1 MYYSEDLIEEVRSS
15 NDVVDII
22 SSYVR
27 LTKKGSSYFGLCPF
41 HNEKS
46 PSFSVSPGKQ
56 MYYCFGCGEGG
67 NVISFIM
74 KYENYTF
81 KEAVKFLADRAG
93 IRLPEVEA
101 TPEEKRK
108 AGIKAVL
115 LDINKEAAL
124 YFYKLLKSEKG
135 ERGYRYLRDRGLS
148 DETIKSFGLGYSSN
162 YKDDLY
168 QYMKGRG
175 YKDDILK
182 ETGLFTFSERGV
194 FDKFCNR
201 VMFPIMDVNS
211 RVIGFGGRVMGEG
224 EPKYLNSPET
234 LVFDKGKNL
243 YGMNIARS
251 SKKGSILICEG
262 YMDVISLHQAGFN
275 NAVASL
281 GTALTPRQASLIKR
295 YSDRVYLTYDSDGA
309 GVKAALRAI
318 PIFKE
323 AGCTLKVINMEPY
336 KDPDEFIKNKGSA
349 AYEERIEKARN
360 SFLYEIDKMKEGVDM
375 DSPDAKAAF
384 YTDVARKLLSF
395 SDELERNVYID
406 SVSREFFIPKE
417 ALEQSVRQQALT
429 YKGENTGNRQA
440 DYENKKREKKTA
452 EEKIN
457 DGIKTSQRI
466 LLTWIIEEPEIYGRI
481 KDIISADDFDD
492 EIYHKAAQM
501 VFDQLENGEKPTP
514 AKAVDLFSDEEE
526 HRIVASLFN
535 TQLVES
541 LDGAEKEKAVT
552 DTVKK
557 VKDYSLTKAIRA
569 ATDGGEMQRLMM
581 EQSALKNLVIHLY

>member
-1 MYYSEDLIEEVRSS
+1 MYYSDDLIEEVRAA
-15 NDVVDII
+15 NDVVDVI

-67 NVISFIM
+67 NAISFIM

-81 KEAVKFLADRAG
+81 QEAVKYLADRAG

-108 AGIKAVL
+108 AGIKTVL

-124 YFYKLLKSEKG
+124 YFYKLLKSDKG
-135 ERGYRYLRDRGLS
+135 EHGYEYLRGRGLS
-148 DETIKSFGLGYSSN
+148 DDTIKGFGLGYSSN

-168 QYMKGRG
+168 RYMRSKG
-175 YKDDILK
+175 YNDDILK

-194 FDKFCNR
+194 FDKFSNR

-243 YGMNIARS
+243 YGMNIARTS
-251 SKKGSILICEG
+251 RKGSILICEG
-262 YMDVISLHQAGFN
+262 YMDVISLHQAGFD

-295 YSDRVYLTYDSDGA
+295 YSSNVYLTYDSDGA

-323 AGCTLKVINMEPY
+323 AGCTLKVINMKPY
-336 KDPDEFIKNKGSA
+336 KDPDEFIKNKGPD

-360 SFLYEIDKMKEGVDM
+360 SFLYEIDRMKENTDM

-384 YTDVARKLLSF
+384 YIDVARKLLSF

-406 SVSREFFIPKE
+406 TVSREFFIPKE

-429 YKGENTGNRQA
+429 YKGEDSAKRQS
-440 DYENKKREKKTA
+440 DYDNKKREKKTA

-457 DGIKTSQRI
+457 DGIKTSQRL
-466 LLTWIIEEPEIYGRI
+466 LLTWIIDEPEIYEKI
-481 KDIISADDFDD
+481 KGIVGADDFDD
-492 EIYHKAAQM
+492 EIYHKAAGM
-501 VFDQLENGEKPTP
+501 IFSQLENGEKPTP
-514 AKAVDLFSDEEE
+514 AKVVNLFTDEEE
-526 HRIVASLFN
+526 HKVVASLFN
-535 TQLVES
+535 TQLAES
-541 LDGAEKEKAVT
+541 LSGAEKEKAIT

-557 VKDYSLTKAIRA
+557 VKDYSLTKAIKA
-569 ATDGGEMQRLMM
+569 ATDGSEMQRLMM
-581 EQSALKNLVIHLY
+581 EHNALKTLCIHL

>member
-1 MYYSEDLIEEVRSS
+1 MYYSDDLIEEVRAA
-15 NDVVDII
+15 NDVVDVI
-22 SSYVR
+22 SSYVK

-67 NVISFIM
+67 NAISFIM

-81 KEAVKFLADRAG
+81 QEAVKYLADRAG

-108 AGIKAVL
+108 AGIKSVL

-124 YFYKLLKSEKG
+124 YFYKLLKSDKG
-135 ERGYRYLRDRGLS
+135 ERGYEYLRGRGLS
-148 DETIKSFGLGYSSN
+148 DDTIKGFGLGYSSN

-168 QYMKGRG
+168 RYMRSKG
-175 YKDDILK
+175 YNDDILK

-194 FDKFCNR
+194 FDKFSNR
-201 VMFPIMDVNS
+201 VMFPIMDINS

-243 YGMNIARS
+243 YGMNIARTS
-251 SKKGSILICEG
+251 RKGSILICEG
-262 YMDVISLHQAGFN
+262 YMDVISLHQAGFD

-295 YSDRVYLTYDSDGA
+295 YSSNVYLTYDSDGA

-323 AGCTLKVINMEPY
+323 AGCTLKVINMKPY
-336 KDPDEFIKNKGSA
+336 KDPDEFIKNKGPD

-360 SFLYEIDKMKEGVDM
+360 SFLYEIDRMKENTDM

-384 YTDVARKLLSF
+384 YIDVAKKLLSF

-406 SVSREFFIPKE
+406 TVSREFFIPKE

-429 YKGENTGNRQA
+429 YKGEDSAKRQSGY
-440 DYENKKREKKTA
+440 DNKKREKKTA

-457 DGIKTSQRI
+457 DGIKTSQRL
-466 LLTWIIEEPEIYGRI
+466 LLTWIIEEPEIYEKI
-481 KDIISADDFDD
+481 KGIVGADDFDD
-492 EIYHKAAQM
+492 EIYHKAAGM
-501 VFDQLENGEKPTP
+501 IFSQLENGEKPTP
-514 AKAVDLFSDEEE
+514 AKVVNLFTDEEE
-526 HRIVASLFN
+526 HKVVASLFN

-541 LDGAEKEKAVT
+541 LNGAEKEKAIT

-557 VKDYSLTKAIRA
+557 VKDYSLTKAIKA
-569 ATDGGEMQRLMM
+569 ATDGSEMQRLMM
-581 EQSALKNLVIHLY
+581 EHNALKTLFIHL

>member
-1 MYYSEDLIEEVRSS
+1 MYYSDDLIEEVRAA
-15 NDVVDII
+15 NDVVDVI

-67 NVISFIM
+67 NAISFIM

-81 KEAVKFLADRAG
+81 QEAVKYLADRAG

-108 AGIKAVL
+108 AGIKSVL

-124 YFYKLLKSEKG
+124 YFYKLLKSDKG
-135 ERGYRYLRDRGLS
+135 EHGYEYLRGRGLS
-148 DETIKSFGLGYSSN
+148 DDTIKGFGLGYSSN

-168 QYMKGRG
+168 RYMRSKG
-175 YKDDILK
+175 YNDDILK

-194 FDKFCNR
+194 FDKFSNR

-243 YGMNIARS
+243 YGMNIARTS
-251 SKKGSILICEG
+251 RKGSILICEG
-262 YMDVISLHQAGFN
+262 YMDVIALHQAGFD

-295 YSDRVYLTYDSDGA
+295 YSSNVYLTYDSDGA

-323 AGCTLKVINMEPY
+323 AGCTLKVINMKPY
-336 KDPDEFIKNKGSA
+336 KDPDEFIKNKGPD

-360 SFLYEIDKMKEGVDM
+360 SFLYEIDRMKENTDM

-384 YTDVARKLLSF
+384 YIDVARKLLSF

-406 SVSREFFIPKE
+406 TVSREFFIPKE

-429 YKGENTGNRQA
+429 YKGEDSAKRQS
-440 DYENKKREKKTA
+440 DYDNKKREKKTA

-457 DGIKTSQRI
+457 DGIKTSQRL
-466 LLTWIIEEPEIYGRI
+466 LLTWIIDEPEIYEKI
-481 KDIISADDFDD
+481 KGIVGADDFDD
-492 EIYHKAAQM
+492 EIYHKAAGM
-501 VFDQLENGEKPTP
+501 IFVQLENGEKPTP
-514 AKAVDLFSDEEE
+514 AKVVNLFTDEEE
-526 HRIVASLFN
+526 HKVVASLFN
-535 TQLVES
+535 TQLAES
-541 LDGAEKEKAVT
+541 LSGAEKEKAIT

-557 VKDYSLTKAIRA
+557 VKDYSLTKAIKA
-569 ATDGGEMQRLMM
+569 ATDGSEMQRLMM
-581 EQSALKNLVIHLY
+581 EHNALKTLCIHL

>member
-1 MYYSEDLIEEVRSS
+1 MYYSDDLIEEVRAA
-15 NDVVDII
+15 NDVVDVI

-67 NVISFIM
+67 NAISFIM

-81 KEAVKFLADRAG
+81 QEAVKYLADRAG

-108 AGIKAVL
+108 AGIKSVL

-124 YFYKLLKSEKG
+124 YFYKLLKSDKG
-135 ERGYRYLRDRGLS
+135 EHGYEYLRGRGLS
-148 DETIKSFGLGYSSN
+148 DDTIKGFGLGYSSN

-168 QYMKGRG
+168 RYMRSKG
-175 YKDDILK
+175 YNDDILK

-194 FDKFCNR
+194 FDKFSNR

-243 YGMNIARS
+243 YGMNIARTS
-251 SKKGSILICEG
+251 RKGSILICEG
-262 YMDVISLHQAGFN
+262 YMDVIALHQAGFD

-295 YSDRVYLTYDSDGA
+295 YSSNVYLTYDSDGA

-323 AGCTLKVINMEPY
+323 AGCTLKVINMKPY
-336 KDPDEFIKNKGSA
+336 KDPDEFIKNKGPD

-360 SFLYEIDKMKEGVDM
+360 SFLYEIDRMKENTDM

-384 YTDVARKLLSF
+384 YIDVARKLLSF

-406 SVSREFFIPKE
+406 TVSREFFIPKE

-429 YKGENTGNRQA
+429 YKGEDSAKRQS
-440 DYENKKREKKTA
+440 DYDNKKREKKTA

-457 DGIKTSQRI
+457 DGIKTSQRL
-466 LLTWIIEEPEIYGRI
+466 LLTWIIDEPEIYEKI
-481 KDIISADDFDD
+481 KGIVGADDFDD
-492 EIYHKAAQM
+492 EIYHKAAGM
-501 VFDQLENGEKPTP
+501 IFSQLENGEKPTP
-514 AKAVDLFSDEEE
+514 AKVVNLFTDEEE
-526 HRIVASLFN
+526 HKVVASLFN
-535 TQLVES
+535 TQLAES
-541 LDGAEKEKAVT
+541 LSGAEKEKAIT

-557 VKDYSLTKAIRA
+557 VKDYSLTKAIKA
-569 ATDGGEMQRLMM
+569 ATDGSEMQRLMM
-581 EQSALKNLVIHLY
+581 EHNALKTLCIHL

>member
-1 MYYSEDLIEEVRSS
+1 MYYSDDLIEEVRSS
-15 NDVVDII
+15 NDVVDVI

-27 LTKKGSSYFGLCPF
+27 LTKKGNSYFGLCPF

-81 KEAVKFLADRAG
+81 KEALSFLADRAG
-93 IRLPEVEA
+93 IKLPEVDA
-101 TPEEKRK
+101 TPEEKKK
-108 AGIKAVL
+108 AGLKSVL

-135 ERGYRYLRDRGLS
+135 QRGYEYLKGRGLS
-148 DETIKSFGLGYSSN
+148 DDTIKGFGLGYSSN

-168 QYMKGRG
+168 RYMRSKG
-175 YKDDILK
+175 YNDDILK

-194 FDKFCNR
+194 FDKFNNR

-211 RVIGFGGRVMGEG
+211 RVIGFGGRVMGDG

-234 LVFDKGKNL
+234 LIFDKGKNL
-243 YGMNIARS
+243 YGMNIART
-251 SKKGSILICEG
+251 SKKGNILICEG

-295 YSDRVYLTYDSDGA
+295 YSDNVYLTYDSDGA

-323 AGCTLKVINMEPY
+323 AGCNLKVINMRPY
-336 KDPDEFIKNKGSA
+336 KDPDEFIKNLGA
-349 AYEERIEKARN
+349 EAYEERIQKARN
-360 SFLYEIDKMKEGVDM
+360 SFLYEIDRMKENADM
-375 DSPDAKAAF
+375 DSPDGKAAF
-384 YTDVARKLLSF
+384 YMDVARKLLSF
-395 SDELERNVYID
+395 NDELERNVYID
-406 SVSREFFIPKE
+406 SVSSEFFIPKE
-417 ALEQSVRQQALT
+417 ALEQSVKQQALT
-429 YKGENTGNRQA
+429 YKGEPSA
-440 DYENKKREKKTA
+440 KKYTEFEEKKHEKKTT

-457 DGIKTSQRI
+457 DGVKTSQRLI
-466 LLTWIIEEPEIYGRI
+466 LTWLIEEPDIYGKI
-481 KDIISADDFDD
+481 KGIIGADDFDD
-492 EIYHKAAQM
+492 EIYHKVAQM
-501 VFDQLENGEKPTP
+501 IFEQLANGEKPTP
-514 AKAVDLFSDEEE
+514 AKAVNSFMDEEE
-526 HRIVASLFN
+526 HKVVASLFN
-535 TQLVES
+535 TQLAEKN
-541 LDGAEKEKAVT
+541 LDKAQKEKAIT
-552 DTVKK
+552 DTVRK
-557 VKDYSLTKAIRA
+557 VKDYSLTKAMN
-569 ATDGGEMQRLMM
+569 ATEDGNEMQKLMM
-581 EQSALKNLVIHLY
+581 EQSALKNLVIHL

>member
-1 MYYSEDLIEEVRSS
+1 MYYSDDLIEEVRAA
-15 NDVVDII
+15 NDVVDVI

-67 NVISFIM
+67 NAISFIM

-81 KEAVKFLADRAG
+81 QEAVKYLADRAG

-108 AGIKAVL
+108 AGIKSVL

-124 YFYKLLKSEKG
+124 YFYKLLKSDKG
-135 ERGYRYLRDRGLS
+135 EHGYEYLRGRGLS
-148 DETIKSFGLGYSSN
+148 DDTIKAFGLGYASN

-168 QYMKGRG
+168 RYMRSKG
-175 YKDDILK
+175 YNDDILK

-194 FDKFCNR
+194 FDKFSNR

-243 YGMNIARS
+243 YGMNIARTS
-251 SKKGSILICEG
+251 RKGSILICEG
-262 YMDVISLHQAGFN
+262 YMDVISLHQAGFD

-295 YSDRVYLTYDSDGA
+295 YSGNVYLTYDSDGA

-323 AGCTLKVINMEPY
+323 AGCTLKVINMKPY
-336 KDPDEFIKNKGSA
+336 KDPDEFIKNKGPD

-360 SFLYEIDKMKEGVDM
+360 SFLYEIDRMKENTDM

-384 YTDVARKLLSF
+384 YIDVARKLLSF

-406 SVSREFFIPKE
+406 TVSREFFIPKE

-429 YKGENTGNRQA
+429 YKGEDSAKRQS
-440 DYENKKREKKTA
+440 DYDNKKREKKTA

-457 DGIKTSQRI
+457 DGIKTSQRL
-466 LLTWIIEEPEIYGRI
+466 LLTWIIDEPEIYEKI
-481 KDIISADDFDD
+481 KGIVGADDFDD
-492 EIYHKAAQM
+492 EIYHKAAGM
-501 VFDQLENGEKPTP
+501 IFSQLENGEKPTP
-514 AKAVDLFSDEEE
+514 AKVVNLFTDEEE
-526 HRIVASLFN
+526 HKVVASLFN

-541 LDGAEKEKAVT
+541 LSGAEKEKAIT

-557 VKDYSLTKAIRA
+557 VKDYSLTKAIKA
-569 ATDGGEMQRLMM
+569 ATDGSEMQRLMM
-581 EQSALKNLVIHLY
+581 EHNALKTLCIHL

>member
-1 MYYSEDLIEEVRSS
+1 MYYSDDLIEEVRAA
-15 NDVVDII
+15 NDVVDVI

-67 NVISFIM
+67 NAISFIM

-81 KEAVKFLADRAG
+81 QEAVKYLADRAG

-108 AGIKAVL
+108 AGIKSVL

-124 YFYKLLKSEKG
+124 YFYKLLKSDKG
-135 ERGYRYLRDRGLS
+135 EHGYEYLRGRGLS
-148 DETIKSFGLGYSSN
+148 DDTIKGFGLGYSSN

-168 QYMKGRG
+168 RYMRSKG
-175 YKDDILK
+175 YNDDILK

-194 FDKFCNR
+194 FDKFSNR

-243 YGMNIARS
+243 YGMNIARTS
-251 SKKGSILICEG
+251 RKGSILICEG
-262 YMDVISLHQAGFN
+262 YMDVISLHQAGFD

-295 YSDRVYLTYDSDGA
+295 YSSNVYLTYDSDGA

-323 AGCTLKVINMEPY
+323 AGCTLKVINMKPY
-336 KDPDEFIKNKGSA
+336 KDPDEFIKNKGPD

-360 SFLYEIDKMKEGVDM
+360 SFLYEIDRMKENTDM

-384 YTDVARKLLSF
+384 YIDVARKLLSF

-406 SVSREFFIPKE
+406 TVSREFFIPKE
-417 ALEQSVRQQALT
+417 ALERSVRQQALT
-429 YKGENTGNRQA
+429 YKGEDSAKRQS
-440 DYENKKREKKTA
+440 DYDNKKREKKTA

-457 DGIKTSQRI
+457 DGIKTSQRL
-466 LLTWIIEEPEIYGRI
+466 LLTWIIDEPEIYEKI
-481 KDIISADDFDD
+481 KGIVGADDFDD
-492 EIYHKAAQM
+492 EIYHKAAGM
-501 VFDQLENGEKPTP
+501 IFSQLENGEKPTP
-514 AKAVDLFSDEEE
+514 AKVVNLFTDEEE
-526 HRIVASLFN
+526 HKVVASLFN
-535 TQLVES
+535 TQLAES
-541 LDGAEKEKAVT
+541 LSGAEKEKAIT

-557 VKDYSLTKAIRA
+557 VKDYSLTKAIKA
-569 ATDGGEMQRLMM
+569 ATDGSEMQRLMM
-581 EQSALKNLVIHLY
+581 EHNALKTLCIHL

>member
-1 MYYSEDLIEEVRSS
+1 MYYSDDLIEEVRAA
-15 NDVVDII
+15 NDVVDVI
-22 SSYVR
+22 SSYVK

-67 NVISFIM
+67 NAISFIM

-81 KEAVKFLADRAG
+81 QEAVKYLADRAG

-108 AGIKAVL
+108 AGIKSVL

-124 YFYKLLKSEKG
+124 YFYKLLKSDKG
-135 ERGYRYLRDRGLS
+135 ERGYEYLRGRGLS
-148 DETIKSFGLGYSSN
+148 DDTIKGFGLGYSSN

-168 QYMKGRG
+168 RYMRSKG
-175 YKDDILK
+175 YNDDILK

-194 FDKFCNR
+194 FDKFSNR
-201 VMFPIMDVNS
+201 VMFPIMDINS

-243 YGMNIARS
+243 YGMNIARTS
-251 SKKGSILICEG
+251 RKGSILICEG
-262 YMDVISLHQAGFN
+262 YMDVISLHQAGFD

-295 YSDRVYLTYDSDGA
+295 YSSNVYLTYDSDGA

-323 AGCTLKVINMEPY
+323 AGCTLKVINMKPY
-336 KDPDEFIKNKGSA
+336 KDPDEFIKNKGPD

-360 SFLYEIDKMKEGVDM
+360 SFLYEIDRMKENTDM

-384 YTDVARKLLSF
+384 YIDVAKKLLSF

-406 SVSREFFIPKE
+406 TVSREFFIPKE

-429 YKGENTGNRQA
+429 YKGEDSAKRQS
-440 DYENKKREKKTA
+440 DYDNKKREKKTA

-457 DGIKTSQRI
+457 DGIKTSQRL
-466 LLTWIIEEPEIYGRI
+466 LLTWIIEEPEIYEKI
-481 KDIISADDFDD
+481 KGIVGADDFDD
-492 EIYHKAAQM
+492 EIYHKAAGM
-501 VFDQLENGEKPTP
+501 IFSQLENGEKPTP
-514 AKAVDLFSDEEE
+514 AKVVNLFTDEEE
-526 HRIVASLFN
+526 HKVVASLFN

-541 LDGAEKEKAVT
+541 LNGAEKEKAIT

-557 VKDYSLTKAIRA
+557 VKDYSLTKAIKA
-569 ATDGGEMQRLMM
+569 ATDGSEMQRLMM
-581 EQSALKNLVIHLY
+581 EHNALKTLFIHL

>member
-1 MYYSEDLIEEVRSS
+1 MYYSDDLIEEVRAA
-15 NDVVDII
+15 NDVVDVI

-67 NVISFIM
+67 NAISFIM

-81 KEAVKFLADRAG
+81 QEAVKYLADRAG

-108 AGIKAVL
+108 AGIKSVL

-124 YFYKLLKSEKG
+124 YFYKLLKSDKG
-135 ERGYRYLRDRGLS
+135 EHGYEYLRGRGLS
-148 DETIKSFGLGYSSN
+148 DDTIKGFGLGYSSN

-168 QYMKGRG
+168 RYMRSKG
-175 YKDDILK
+175 YNDDILK

-194 FDKFCNR
+194 FDKFSNR

-243 YGMNIARS
+243 YGMNIARTS
-251 SKKGSILICEG
+251 RKGSILICEG
-262 YMDVISLHQAGFN
+262 YMDVISLHQAGFD

-295 YSDRVYLTYDSDGA
+295 YSSNVYLTYDSDGA

-323 AGCTLKVINMEPY
+323 AGCTLKVINMKPY
-336 KDPDEFIKNKGSA
+336 KDPDEFIKNKGPD

-360 SFLYEIDKMKEGVDM
+360 SFLYEIDRMKENTDM

-384 YTDVARKLLSF
+384 YIDVARKLLSF

-406 SVSREFFIPKE
+406 TVSREFFIPKE

-429 YKGENTGNRQA
+429 YKGEDSAKRQS
-440 DYENKKREKKTA
+440 DYDNKKREKKTA

-457 DGIKTSQRI
+457 DGIKTSQRL
-466 LLTWIIEEPEIYGRI
+466 LLTWIIDEPEIYEKI
-481 KDIISADDFDD
+481 KGIVGADDFDD
-492 EIYHKAAQM
+492 EIYHKAAGM
-501 VFDQLENGEKPTP
+501 IFGQLENGEKPTP
-514 AKAVDLFSDEEE
+514 AKVVNLFTDEEE
-526 HRIVASLFN
+526 HKVVASLFN
-535 TQLVES
+535 TQLAES
-541 LDGAEKEKAVT
+541 LSGAEKEKAIT

-557 VKDYSLTKAIRA
+557 VKDYSLTKAIKA
-569 ATDGGEMQRLMM
+569 ATDGSEMQRLMM
-581 EQSALKNLVIHLY
+581 EHNALKTLCIHL

>member
-1 MYYSEDLIEEVRSS
+1 MYYSDDLIEEVRAA
-15 NDVVDII
+15 NDVVDVI

-67 NVISFIM
+67 NAISFIM

-81 KEAVKFLADRAG
+81 QEAVKYLADRAG

-108 AGIKAVL
+108 AGIKSVL

-124 YFYKLLKSEKG
+124 YFYKLLKSDKG
-135 ERGYRYLRDRGLS
+135 EHGYEYLRGRGLS
-148 DETIKSFGLGYSSN
+148 DDTIKGFGLGYSSN

-168 QYMKGRG
+168 RYMRSKG
-175 YKDDILK
+175 YNDDILK

-194 FDKFCNR
+194 FDKFSNR

-243 YGMNIARS
+243 YGMNIARTS
-251 SKKGSILICEG
+251 RKGSILICEG
-262 YMDVISLHQAGFN
+262 YMDVISLHQAGFD

-281 GTALTPRQASLIKR
+281 GTALTSRQASLIKR
-295 YSDRVYLTYDSDGA
+295 YSSNVYLTYDSDGA

-323 AGCTLKVINMEPY
+323 AGCTLKVINMKPY
-336 KDPDEFIKNKGSA
+336 KDPDEFIKNKGPD

-360 SFLYEIDKMKEGVDM
+360 SFLYEIDRMKENTDM
-375 DSPDAKAAF
+375 DSPDAKASF
-384 YTDVARKLLSF
+384 YIDVARKLLSF

-406 SVSREFFIPKE
+406 TVSREFFIPKE

-429 YKGENTGNRQA
+429 YKGEDSAKRQS
-440 DYENKKREKKTA
+440 DYDNKKREKKTA

-457 DGIKTSQRI
+457 DGIKTSQRL
-466 LLTWIIEEPEIYGRI
+466 LLTWIIDEPEIYEKI
-481 KDIISADDFDD
+481 KGIVGADDFDD
-492 EIYHKAAQM
+492 EIYHKAAGM
-501 VFDQLENGEKPTP
+501 IFSQLENGEKPTP
-514 AKAVDLFSDEEE
+514 AKVVNLFTDEEE
-526 HRIVASLFN
+526 HKVVASLFN
-535 TQLVES
+535 TQLAES
-541 LDGAEKEKAVT
+541 LSGAEKEKAIT

-557 VKDYSLTKAIRA
+557 VKDYSLTKAIKA
-569 ATDGGEMQRLMM
+569 ATDGSEMQRLMM
-581 EQSALKNLVIHLY
+581 EHNALKTLCIHL

>member
-1 MYYSEDLIEEVRSS
+1 MYYSDDLIEEVRAS
-15 NDVVDII
+15 NDVVDVI

-81 KEAVKFLADRAG
+81 IEAVKYLADRAG
-93 IRLPEVEA
+93 IKLPEVEA

-108 AGIKAVL
+108 AGLKAVL
-115 LDINKEAAL
+115 MDINKEAAL
-124 YFYKLLKSEKG
+124 YFYKLLKSDKG
-135 ERGYRYLRDRGLS
+135 QRGYEYLRNRGLS
-148 DETIKSFGLGYSSN
+148 DDTIKRFGLGYSSN

-168 QYMKGRG
+168 RYMRNRG
-175 YKDDILK
+175 YGDDILK

-194 FDKFCNR
+194 FDKFNNR

-234 LVFDKGKNL
+234 LVFDKGRNL
-243 YGMNIARS
+243 YGMNIARTS
-251 SKKGSILICEG
+251 RKGSILICEG
-262 YMDVISLHQAGFN
+262 YMDVISLHQAGFD

-281 GTALTPRQASLIKR
+281 GTALTPRQAALIKR
-295 YSDRVYLTYDSDGA
+295 YSDNVYLTYDSDGA

-323 AGCTLKVINMEPY
+323 AGCTLKVINMRPF
-336 KDPDEFIKNKGSA
+336 KDPDEFIKNKGA
-349 AYEERIEKARN
+349 QEYEERIRGARN
-360 SFLYEIDKMKEGVDM
+360 SFLYEIDRMKEAVDM
-375 DSPDAKAAF
+375 ESPDSKASF
-384 YTDVARKLLSF
+384 YIDVARKLLSF

-406 SVSREFFIPKE
+406 TVSKEFFIPKQ
-417 ALEQSVRQQALT
+417 ALEQSVKQQALT
-429 YKGENTGNRQA
+429 YKGENTA
-440 DYENKKREKKTA
+440 KKTLEYEEKKREKKTT
-452 EEKIN
+452 EDKIN
-457 DGIKTSQRI
+457 DGVKTSQRI
-466 LLTWIIEEPEIYGRI
+466 LLTWLIEEPEIYERI
-481 KDIISADDFDD
+481 KGIIGADDFDD
-492 EIYHKAAQM
+492 DIYHKAAQM
-501 VFDQLENGEKPTP
+501 IFGQLENGERPTP
-514 AKAVDLFSDEEE
+514 AKVVNLFSDEEE
-526 HRIVASLFN
+526 HRLVASLFN
-535 TQLVES
+535 TKLVEE
-541 LDGAEKEKAVT
+541 LKGMEKEKAIT

-557 VKDYSLTKAIRA
+557 VKDYSLKKAIKA
-569 ATDGGEMQRLMM
+569 TTDGGEMQRLMM
-581 EQSALKNLVIHLY
+581 EQNALKTLIIHL

>member
-1 MYYSEDLIEEVRSS
+1 MYYSDDLIEEVRAA
-15 NDVVDII
+15 NDVVDVI

-67 NVISFIM
+67 NAISFIM

-81 KEAVKFLADRAG
+81 QEAVKYLADRAG

-108 AGIKAVL
+108 AGIKSVL

-124 YFYKLLKSEKG
+124 YFYKLLKSDKG
-135 ERGYRYLRDRGLS
+135 EHGYEYLRGRGLS
-148 DETIKSFGLGYSSN
+148 DDTIKGFGLGYSSN

-168 QYMKGRG
+168 RYMRSKG
-175 YKDDILK
+175 YNDDILK

-194 FDKFCNR
+194 FDKFSNR

-243 YGMNIARS
+243 YGMNIARTS
-251 SKKGSILICEG
+251 RKGSILICEG
-262 YMDVISLHQAGFN
+262 YMDVISLHQAGFD

-295 YSDRVYLTYDSDGA
+295 YSSNVYLTYDSDGA

-323 AGCTLKVINMEPY
+323 AGCTLKVINMKPY
-336 KDPDEFIKNKGSA
+336 KDPDEFIKNKGPD

-360 SFLYEIDKMKEGVDM
+360 SFLYEIDRMKENTDM
-375 DSPDAKAAF
+375 DSPDAKASF
-384 YTDVARKLLSF
+384 YIDVARKLLSF

-406 SVSREFFIPKE
+406 TVSREFFIPKE

-429 YKGENTGNRQA
+429 YKGEDSAKRQS
-440 DYENKKREKKTA
+440 DYDNKKREKKTA

-457 DGIKTSQRI
+457 DGIKTSQRL
-466 LLTWIIEEPEIYGRI
+466 LLTWIIDEPEIYEKI
-481 KDIISADDFDD
+481 KGIVGADDFDD
-492 EIYHKAAQM
+492 EIYHKAAGM
-501 VFDQLENGEKPTP
+501 IFGQLENGEKPTP
-514 AKAVDLFSDEEE
+514 AKVVNLFTDEEE
-526 HRIVASLFN
+526 HKVVASLFN
-535 TQLVES
+535 TQLAES
-541 LDGAEKEKAVT
+541 LSGAEKEKAIT

-557 VKDYSLTKAIRA
+557 VKDYSLTKAIKA
-569 ATDGGEMQRLMM
+569 ATDGSEMQRLMM
-581 EQSALKNLVIHLY
+581 EHNALKTLCIHL

>member
-1 MYYSEDLIEEVRSS
+1 MYYSDDLIEEVRAA
-15 NDVVDII
+15 NDVVDVI
-22 SSYVR
+22 SSYVK

-67 NVISFIM
+67 NTISFIM

-81 KEAVKFLADRAG
+81 QEAVKYLADRAG

-108 AGIKAVL
+108 AGIKSVI

-124 YFYKLLKSEKG
+124 YFYKLLKSGKG
-135 ERGYRYLRDRGLS
+135 QRGYEYLKARGLS
-148 DETIKSFGLGYSSN
+148 DDTIKAFGLGYSSN

-168 QYMKGRG
+168 RYMRGRG
-175 YKDDILK
+175 YDDNILK

-194 FDKFCNR
+194 FDKFSNR

-243 YGMNIARS
+243 YGMNIARM

-262 YMDVISLHQAGFN
+262 YMDVISLHQAGFD

-281 GTALTPRQASLIKR
+281 GTALTSRQASLIKR
-295 YSDRVYLTYDSDGA
+295 YSNNVYLTYDSDGA

-323 AGCTLKVINMEPY
+323 AGCTLKVINMKPY
-336 KDPDEFIKNKGSA
+336 KDPDEFIKNKGA
-349 AYEERIEKARN
+349 EAYEERIEKARN
-360 SFLYEIDKMKEGVDM
+360 SFLYEIDRMKENTDM
-375 DSPDAKAAF
+375 DSPDAKASF
-384 YTDVARKLLSF
+384 YIDVARKLLSF

-406 SVSREFFIPKE
+406 TVSREFFIPRE

-429 YKGENTGNRQA
+429 YKGEDSLKRQA
-440 DYENKKREKKTA
+440 DYDNKKREKKTP

-457 DGIKTSQRI
+457 DGIKTSQRL
-466 LLTWIIEEPEIYGRI
+466 LLTWLIEEPELYEKI
-481 KDIISADDFDD
+481 KGIVGADDFED
-492 EIYHKAAQM
+492 EIYHKAAGM
-501 VFDQLENGEKPTP
+501 IIEQLENGEKPTP
-514 AKAVDLFSDEEE
+514 AKVVNLFTDEEE
-526 HRIVASLFN
+526 HKVVASLFN
-535 TQLVES
+535 TQLAES
-541 LDGAEKEKAVT
+541 LKGAEKEKAVT
-552 DTVKK
+552 DTVRK
-557 VKDYSLTKAIRA
+557 VKDYSLTKAIKA
-569 ATDGGEMQRLMM
+569 ATDGREMQRLMM
-581 EQSALKNLVIHLY
+581 EHSALKTLFIHLY

>member
-1 MYYSEDLIEEVRSS
+1 MYYSDDLIEEVRAA
-15 NDVVDII
+15 NDVVDVI

-67 NVISFIM
+67 NAISFIM

-81 KEAVKFLADRAG
+81 QEAVKYLADRAG

-108 AGIKAVL
+108 AGIKSVL

-124 YFYKLLKSEKG
+124 YFYKLLKSDKG
-135 ERGYRYLRDRGLS
+135 EHGYKYLRGRGLS
-148 DETIKSFGLGYSSN
+148 DDTIKAFGLGYASN

-168 QYMKGRG
+168 RYMRSKG
-175 YKDDILK
+175 YNDDILK

-194 FDKFCNR
+194 FDKFSNR

-243 YGMNIARS
+243 YGMNIARTS
-251 SKKGSILICEG
+251 RKGSILICEG
-262 YMDVISLHQAGFN
+262 YMDVISLHQAGFD

-295 YSDRVYLTYDSDGA
+295 YSSNVYLTYDSDGA

-323 AGCTLKVINMEPY
+323 AGCTLKVINMKPY
-336 KDPDEFIKNKGSA
+336 KDPDEFIKNKGPD

-360 SFLYEIDKMKEGVDM
+360 SFLYEIDRMKENTDM
-375 DSPDAKAAF
+375 DSPDAKASF
-384 YTDVARKLLSF
+384 YIDVARKLLSF

-406 SVSREFFIPKE
+406 TVSREFFIPKE

-429 YKGENTGNRQA
+429 YKGEDSAKRQS
-440 DYENKKREKKTA
+440 DYDNKKREKKTA

-457 DGIKTSQRI
+457 DGIKTSQRL
-466 LLTWIIEEPEIYGRI
+466 LLTWIIDEPEIYEKI
-481 KDIISADDFDD
+481 KGIVGADDFDD
-492 EIYHKAAQM
+492 EIYHKAAGM
-501 VFDQLENGEKPTP
+501 IFSQLENGEKPTP
-514 AKAVDLFSDEEE
+514 AKVVNLFTDEEE
-526 HRIVASLFN
+526 HKVVASLFN
-535 TQLVES
+535 TQLAES
-541 LDGAEKEKAVT
+541 LSGAEKEKAIT

-557 VKDYSLTKAIRA
+557 VKDYSLTKAIKA
-569 ATDGGEMQRLMM
+569 ATDGSEMQRLMM
-581 EQSALKNLVIHLY
+581 EHNALKTLCIHL